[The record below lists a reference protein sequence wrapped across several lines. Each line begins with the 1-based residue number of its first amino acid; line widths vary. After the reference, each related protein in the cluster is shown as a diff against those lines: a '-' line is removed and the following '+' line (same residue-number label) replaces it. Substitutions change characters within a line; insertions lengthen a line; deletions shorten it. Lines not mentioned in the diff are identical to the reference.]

1 MAGHL
6 SGARLWAARLVWLL
20 IAGTAVG
27 LSLLSAPVGYQ
38 TYREPCSAAEVR
50 AETCS
55 TDRLSPEG
63 LAALEAAG
71 LTPAFYALYNTALAV
86 TVMAVF
92 TGTALVIFW
101 RRSDEPV
108 GLYVSLV
115 LVLTG
120 IFINTFIEALYT
132 LGPGWELLVDV
143 LQSLFWVSF
152 ATLFYVFPDGHF
164 VPRWTIWLMPV
175 WLYTQL
181 AFYAASAYRPLVF
194 LNPGNWPPLLQLAL
208 YTFLLLS
215 CLFAQVYRFARV
227 STPAARQQTKW
238 VVFSFVVLLSLLVA
252 VTLIELISP
261 ELLLSG
267 SPSDILLDFLA
278 FLLVMLIPITFGI
291 AILRY
296 RLWEIDVIIRRTLTY
311 TLLTAGL
318 AAAYL
323 ASVLVL
329 QGVLGAVTGERQTP
343 LVTVLSTLTI
353 AGLFSPMRRR
363 VQAFIDRRF
372 YRRKYDAARTLAAFG
387 EALRSEV
394 ELARLA
400 SRLLGVVEETMQPA
414 QVSLWLRPAAA
425 DERHEA

>member
-1 MAGHL
+1 MVGHL
-6 SGARLWAARLVWLL
+6 SGARLWAARLLWVV
-20 IAGTAVG
+20 IAGTAVA
-27 LSLLSAPVGYQ
+27 LSLLSVPVGFR
-38 TYREPCSAAEVR
+38 TFREPCTAAEVQ
-50 AETCS
+50 AEACS

-71 LTPAFYALYNTALAV
+71 LTPTFYAAYNTVLAV
-86 TVMAVF
+86 MVMAVF

-101 RRSDEPV
+101 RRSDEPL
-108 GLYVSLV
+108 GLFVSLV

-120 IFINTFIEALYT
+120 IFINTFVEALYA

-164 VPRWTIWLMPV
+164 VPRWTLWLVPV

-181 AFYAASAYRPLVF
+181 AFYAASVYRPLITY
-194 LNPGNWPPLLQLAL
+194 NPGNWPPLIQLAL
-208 YTFLLLS
+208 YTCLLLS

-227 STPAARQQTKW
+227 SSPAERQQTKW
-238 VVFSFVVLLSLLVA
+238 VVFGFVVVLALLVV
-252 VTLIELISP
+252 VTLFDLTYP
-261 ELLLSG
+261 VLLLSG
-267 SPSDILLDFLA
+267 SLSDILLDFA
-278 FLLVMLIPITFGI
+278 SFVVVIAIPITFGV

-329 QGVLGAVTGERQTP
+329 QGVLGAMTGERQTP

-353 AGLFSPMRRR
+353 AGLFTPLRRR

-387 EALRSEV
+387 ETLRSEV
-394 ELARLA
+394 ELDTLTN
-400 SRLLGVVEETMQPA
+400 RLLVVVDETMQPA
-414 QVSLWLRPAAA
+414 QASLWLRAAGP
-425 DERHEA
+425 DDGYEA

>member
-6 SGARLWAARLVWLL
+6 SGARLWAARLLWVL
-20 IAGTAVG
+20 IAGTAVT
-27 LSLLSAPVGYQ
+27 LSLISAPVGYQ
-38 TYREPCSAAEVR
+38 TYREPCSAAELE
-50 AETCS
+50 AEACS
-55 TDRLSPEG
+55 TDRLTPQG
-63 LAALEAAG
+63 LAALAAAG
-71 LTPAFYALYNTALAV
+71 LTPTAYAIYNTALAMM
-86 TVMAVF
+86 VMGVF
-92 TGTALVIFW
+92 TGAALVIFW

-108 GLYVSLV
+108 GLFVSLA

-120 IFINTFIEALYT
+120 IFINTFVESLYA

-143 LQSLFWVSF
+143 LQSLFWVMF
-152 ATLFYVFPDGHF
+152 ATLFYIFPDGHF
-164 VPRWTIWLMPV
+164 VPRWTVWLVPL

-181 AFYAASAYRPLVF
+181 AFYAAVLYRPLIV
-194 LNPGNWPPLLQLAL
+194 LNPGDWPPLIQLAL
-208 YTFLLLS
+208 YGFLLLS
-215 CLFAQVYRFARV
+215 CLFAQIYRFGRV
-227 STPAARQQTKW
+227 SSPAERQQTKW
-238 VVFSFVVLLSLLVA
+238 VVFGFGLLLGLLVA
-252 VTLIELISP
+252 VTMLDVLAP

-267 SPSDILLDFLA
+267 SLSDIVIDFLS
-278 FLLVMLIPITFGI
+278 FVTVIMIPITFGV

-318 AAAYL
+318 AGAYL

-329 QGVLGAVTGERQTP
+329 QGILGMVTGERQPP

-353 AGLFSPMRRR
+353 AGLFAPMRRR

-387 EALRSEV
+387 ETLRNEV
-394 ELARLA
+394 ELDRLT

-414 QVSLWLRPAAA
+414 QASLWLRAVGG
-425 DERHEA
+425 DERRET

>member
-1 MAGHL
+1 
-6 SGARLWAARLVWLL
+6 VWVL
-20 IAGTAVG
+20 IAGTAVAT
-27 LSLLSAPVGYQ
+27 SLLSVPVGFR
-38 TYREPCSAAEVR
+38 TFREPCTAAEIQ

-63 LAALEAAG
+63 LQALEAAG
-71 LTPAFYALYNTALAV
+71 LTPEFYAAYNTALAV

-108 GLYVSLV
+108 GLFVSLV

-120 IFINTFIEALYT
+120 IFINTFVEALYA
-132 LGPGWELLVDV
+132 LGLRWELLVDV

-164 VPRWTIWLMPV
+164 VPRWTIWLVPV

-181 AFYAASAYRPLVF
+181 AYYLAFVFRPLIV
-194 LNPGNWPPLLQLAL
+194 LNPGDWPPLIQLAL
-208 YTFLLLS
+208 YTVLLLS

-227 STPAARQQTKW
+227 SAPAERQQTKW
-238 VVFSFVVLLSLLVA
+238 VVFGFVVLLGLLVA
-252 VTLIELISP
+252 VTLVEPLAP
-261 ELLLSG
+261 KLLLSG
-267 SPSDILLDFLA
+267 SLSDILIDFTA
-278 FLLVMLIPITFGI
+278 FLLVMLIPITFAI

-311 TLLTAGL
+311 SLLTAGL

-329 QGVLGAVTGERQTP
+329 QGVLGMATGERQTP
-343 LVTVLSTLTI
+343 LVTVLSTLMI

-387 EALRSEV
+387 AALRSEV
-394 ELARLA
+394 ELDRLT
-400 SRLLGVVEETMQPA
+400 SQLLGVVDETMQPA
-414 QVSLWLRPAAA
+414 QASLWLRPAGAG
-425 DERHEA
+425 ERHEA